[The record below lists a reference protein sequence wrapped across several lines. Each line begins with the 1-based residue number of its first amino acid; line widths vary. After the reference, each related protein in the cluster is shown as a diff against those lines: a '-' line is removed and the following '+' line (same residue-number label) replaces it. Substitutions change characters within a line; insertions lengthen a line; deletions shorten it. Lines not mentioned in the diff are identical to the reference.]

1 MAGQLPIKFQEH
13 LQLQSVG
20 INVTNIG
27 FSSLTMESDKFICV
41 REKVNDTAYVIIID
55 MADPTNPIKRPI
67 TADSA
72 IMNPT
77 SKVIALKA
85 GKTLQIFNIELR
97 SRMKTYAMT
106 EDCIFWKWVSVN
118 AIGIVT
124 ETSVYHW
131 SMEGDSQ
138 PVKMFDRHQS
148 LVGCQIINYRTDES
162 LQWLL
167 VNGIQA
173 QEGRVVGRMQL
184 YSVERKVSQ
193 PIEGHAAAFTQFKLE
208 ANKKS
213 STLFSFAADRTRV
226 MDYIN
231 RLENYDAHDIAN
243 IAISNQLF
251 EEAFSVY
258 KKFEVNTSAIQVLID
273 HIKNLDRAYE
283 FAERCN
289 EPAVWSLLANAQI
302 RRGLVKESID
312 SFIKANDPTSY
323 LEVVN
328 VATQNQSWED
338 LFRYLQ
344 MARKKARETFVETE
358 LAFAYAKTNRLAE
371 LEEFISAPNHA
382 QIQAVGDR
390 CFEQE
395 MYEAAKILY
404 NNISNYAKLAV
415 TLCHLGD
422 YQGAVDS
429 ARKANSTKTWKEI
442 CFACIDK
449 QEFRLAQ
456 MCGIQIVVQ
465 AEELEELINYYQNRG
480 YFEELIQLL
489 EAALGHERAHIG
501 MFTELAILYSK
512 YKPQKM
518 REHLELFWSRVRK
531 PKVLRACEQAHLW
544 SELVFLYD
552 KYEEFDNAIL
562 TMMSHPSEAWRENHF
577 KDIISK
583 VANIELYHKAI
594 DFYLEFKPM
603 LLNDLLLI
611 LSPRLDHTRAVS
623 YFIKVKQ
630 LPLVKPYLR
639 SVQNINN
646 KAINEALNNLLIEE
660 EDYQGLRN
668 SIDAYDNFDNMTLA
682 QRLEK
687 HELIEFRRIA
697 AYLYRGNNRWKQ
709 AVELCKKDRLY
720 KDSMTYASDSRQIEI
735 AEELISWFLDEKLFE
750 CFGACLFQCYDLLR
764 PDVILELA
772 WRHDIMSFA
781 MPYMIQIMREYVT
794 KVDKLEQ
801 SDQLRTENETANEQK
816 PIDFNSQGP
825 LMITGPGISAFPQ
838 PGFGAAAYPQ
848 YSGAPG
854 YSGY

>member
-1 MAGQLPIKFQEH
+1 
-13 LQLQSVG
+13 
-20 INVTNIG
+20 
-27 FSSLTMESDKFICV
+27 
-41 REKVNDTAYVIIID
+41 
-55 MADPTNPIKRPI
+55 
-67 TADSA
+67 
-72 IMNPT
+72 
-77 SKVIALKA
+77 
-85 GKTLQIFNIELR
+85 
-97 SRMKTYAMT
+97 
-106 EDCIFWKWVSVN
+106 
-118 AIGIVT
+118 
-124 ETSVYHW
+124 
-131 SMEGDSQ
+131 
-138 PVKMFDRHQS
+138 
-148 LVGCQIINYRTDES
+148 
-162 LQWLL
+162 
-167 VNGIQA
+167 
-173 QEGRVVGRMQL
+173 
-184 YSVERKVSQ
+184 
-193 PIEGHAAAFTQFKLE
+193 
-208 ANKKS
+208 
-213 STLFSFAADRTRV
+213 
-226 MDYIN
+226 
-231 RLENYDAHDIAN
+231 
-243 IAISNQLF
+243 
-251 EEAFSVY
+251 
-258 KKFEVNTSAIQVLID
+258 
-273 HIKNLDRAYE
+273 LDRAYE

-289 EPAVWSLLANAQI
+289 EPGVWSLLANAQI
-302 RRGLVKESID
+302 RQGLVKESVD
-312 SFIKANDPTSY
+312 SFIKADDPTSY

-328 VATQNQSWED
+328 VATQSQSWED
-338 LFRYLQ
+338 LVRYLQ

-358 LAFAYAKTNRLAE
+358 LAFAYAKTNRLAD

-390 CFEQE
+390 CFEQG
-395 MYEAAKILY
+395 MYDAAKILY

-415 TLCHLGD
+415 TLCYLGD

-456 MCGIQIVVQ
+456 ICGIQIVVQ
-465 AEELEELINYYQNRG
+465 AEELEELINYYLNRG

-562 TMMSHPSEAWRENHF
+562 TMISHPSEAWRENHF

-583 VANIELYHKAI
+583 VANIELYYKAI

-611 LSPRLDHTRAVS
+611 LSPRLDHTRAVN
-623 YFIKVKQ
+623 YFLKVKQ
-630 LPLVKPYLR
+630 LPLVKSYLR

-668 SIDAYDNFDNMTLA
+668 SIDAYDNFDNITLA

-697 AYLYRGNNRWKQ
+697 AYLYKGNNRWKQ

-720 KDSMTYASDSRQIEI
+720 KDSMTYASESRQIEL
-735 AEELISWFLDEKLFE
+735 AEDLITWFLDEKLFE

-764 PDVILELA
+764 PDVILELS
-772 WRHDIMSFA
+772 WRHDIMNFA
-781 MPYMIQIMREYVT
+781 MPYMIQIMREYIT

-825 LMITGPGISAFPQ
+825 LMITGPGMSGFPQ
-838 PGFGAAAYPQ
+838 PGFGAGAYPQ
-848 YSGAPG
+848 YGGAPG